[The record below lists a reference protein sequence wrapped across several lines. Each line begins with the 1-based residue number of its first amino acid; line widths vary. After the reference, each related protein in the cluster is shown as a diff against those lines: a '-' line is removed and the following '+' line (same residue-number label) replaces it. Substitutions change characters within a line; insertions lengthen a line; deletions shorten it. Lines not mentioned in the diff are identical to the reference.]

1 MSDDARERDERPWGR
16 YVVLDEG
23 DGFKVKR
30 IEVHPG
36 RRLSY
41 QRHAR
46 RSEHWMVVA
55 GTGRVT
61 LDGADR
67 ALSAGDTVDVPVGT
81 AHRMANPGDTPLVF
95 IEIQRGDFLGES
107 DIVRLADDFG
117 RAE

>member
-1 MSDDARERDERPWGR
+1 MSENREHDERPWGR
-16 YVVLDEG
+16 YIVLDEG

-36 RRLSY
+36 KRLSY

-46 RSEHWMVVA
+46 RSEHWLVVA
-55 GTGRVT
+55 GTGCVT
-61 LDGADR
+61 LDGGDR
-67 ALSAGDTVDVPVGT
+67 TLGVGDTVDVPVGV
-81 AHRMANPGDTPLVF
+81 AHRMANPGDAPLVF

-107 DIVRLADDFG
+107 DIVRLSDDFG

>member
-1 MSDDARERDERPWGR
+1 MSEDSREQDERPWGR

-55 GTGRVT
+55 GSGCVT
-61 LDGADR
+61 LDGSDR
-67 ALSAGDTVDVPVGT
+67 ALAVGDTVDVPIGV
-81 AHRMANPGDTPLVF
+81 AHRMANPGDAPLVF

-117 RAE
+117 RVE